1 MYVQRP
7 PLGIERK
14 ERMTRQSLEITYC
27 QKGVKY
33 QVADEEVDDLG
44 VVGPAIHVREPQQAV
59 EETSRQSS
67 HSHPAL
73 KEKNKTPY
81 NSISCVC
88 PINSLFQIV
97 DCKGVMRVG

>member
-73 KEKNKTPY
+73 KKKNETPY